1 MYVPLMFAQIYGPQ
15 TGSITSTHTV
25 DDDGNV
31 AVTPGGRPFE
41 TPGAPAAFKAARAA
55 RARDMGFATSSNRET
70 LNGDTAIVGNHSAP
84 KTVKKHGAE
93 DMSAKKGLSTSGRQQ
108 PK

>member
-1 MYVPLMFAQIYGPQ
+1 MYVPPMFAQIYGPQ

-55 RARDMGFATSSNRET
+55 RA
-70 LNGDTAIVGNHSAP
+70 
-84 KTVKKHGAE
+84 
-93 DMSAKKGLSTSGRQQ
+93 
-108 PK
+108 